1 MHECFVRTLKCIM
14 LLWQVRGVTDEF
26 GCFGEG
32 PTNGFYPGPSPP
44 GLIPGGGGLSQE
56 EEVMISLCMLLLFG
70 QGQCHPKLPACASTS
85 VLV

>member
-1 MHECFVRTLKCIM
+1 M

-44 GLIPGGGGLSQE
+44 GLIPGGGFVPGGGGYHFQSY
-56 EEVMISLCMLLLFG
+56 
-70 QGQCHPKLPACASTS
+70 
-85 VLV
+85 LVHCFWLRTPLHSYEA

>member
-44 GLIPGGGGLSQE
+44 GLIPGGSQE
-56 EEVMISLCMLLLFG
+56 EGVIHIYIYIYVLLFYI
-70 QGQCHPKLPACASTS
+70 
-85 VLV
+85 